1 MFVGHFAPAL
11 LAATYRRA
19 PRLPVLFVAA
29 QLVDCAFFMFT
40 LVGIEHYAV
49 LPGATAVEPFDL
61 YSMPWTHSLLGCLG
75 WASAMGIALRLA
87 GASHRATWI
96 AMAVVASH
104 WPLDWLVHAPDLT
117 IAGGGVRHGLGL
129 WNHPLIAMPLEL
141 ALLFVALTD
150 YAGRTR
156 PVRRDATA
164 ALVALWIGLAALQ
177 GIAWLA
183 PRPTAYLDPAPS
195 GYALAALIGYAI
207 ATALAWWVAR
217 TRVPA

>member
-1 MFVGHFAPAL
+1 M
-11 LAATYRRA
+11 
-19 PRLPVLFVAA
+19 
-29 QLVDCAFFMFT
+29 
-40 LVGIEHYAV
+40 
-49 LPGATAVEPFDL
+49 
-61 YSMPWTHSLLGCLG
+61 
-75 WASAMGIALRLA
+75 
-87 GASHRATWI
+87 
-96 AMAVVASH
+96 
-104 WPLDWLVHAPDLT
+104 
-117 IAGGGVRHGLGL
+117 GLGL

-183 PRPTAYLDPAPS
+183 PRPTAYFDPAPS